1 MTGQKNSSG
10 LWWRWEL
17 PEAAA
22 GSLLRLFQSLY
33 LQGETPTPPI
43 KFRPLRMRNWLNGVA
58 KP

>member
-1 MTGQKNSSG
+1 MTGQENSSG

-17 PEAAA
+17 LEADA

-33 LQGETPTPPI
+33 LQGETPPPI
-43 KFRPLRMRNWLNGVA
+43 KFRPLRMRHWLDGVA